1 MKVYQFNINYVKLI
15 VSHNDNIWLITQ
27 NFENYN
33 ILTYLRLYRN
43 SFLLIYQYNSHLVD
57 LLNRFIS
64 NQMF

>member
-43 SFLLIYQYNSHLVD
+43 SF
-57 LLNRFIS
+57 FINLS
-64 NQMF
+64 I